1 MANSGD
7 QVTIQSDIGA
17 SVLQSGRRMARMIA
31 ENLDR
36 VIQSRGVAVVILD
49 ASPILAECYRQL
61 CEEEEVSWTRV
72 VGFQLSEWRG
82 RAESDPDG
90 GRRMLLDSLVCRVP
104 MAEFHGLRGEAANLA
119 AVCANYQSLL
129 ERRPPDLAVV
139 AFGVDGRIGTPPIE
153 DSVVGERVLCQ
164 PDSIGLT
171 YGALVECRR
180 IFAVIGEGGRRG
192 EQPFPP
198 CFSLFDRN

>member
-7 QVTIQSDIGA
+7 QGTIQSDIGEL
-17 SVLQSGRRMARMIA
+17 VLQSGRLMARMVA

-36 VIQSRGVAVVILD
+36 VIRKRGVAVVILD

-82 RAESDPDG
+82 RAESDPDA

-104 MAEFHGLRGEAANLA
+104 MAEFHGLRGEAANPA
-119 AVCANYQSLL
+119 AVCANYQSLPR
-129 ERRPPDLAVV
+129 ETTA
-139 AFGVDGRIGTPPIE
+139 G
-153 DSVVGERVLCQ
+153 S
-164 PDSIGLT
+164 
-171 YGALVECRR
+171 
-180 IFAVIGEGGRRG
+180 GGRG
-192 EQPFPP
+192 VWGGWK
-198 CFSLFDRN
+198 DRNSAD